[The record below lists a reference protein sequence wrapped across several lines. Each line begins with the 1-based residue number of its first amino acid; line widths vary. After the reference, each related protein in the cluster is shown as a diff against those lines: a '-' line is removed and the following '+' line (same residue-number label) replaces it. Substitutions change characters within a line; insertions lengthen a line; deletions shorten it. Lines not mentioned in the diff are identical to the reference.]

1 MLNSADI
8 VGNALKANVF
18 IPAFNVPYLPMIEPI
33 IRAVVNQE
41 CFAFIEVARLE
52 WIKFEAKSLAAV
64 MEEFMKWNQ
73 PDYVRL
79 HLDHVPVID
88 EDGLKVD
95 YLPII
100 REAIALGYHSVMI
113 DGSRLD
119 LAGNIAATRQV
130 AELAHQAG
138 LPCEAELGAVLGH
151 EAGPLPSY
159 EELFESGQGF
169 TDAQQ
174 ARRFVAET
182 HCDWLSVAIGNVHGA
197 VSGVFKDHKKVEAR
211 LSLDHLQKL
220 HQTTGGIPLVLHGGS
235 GVKQEYLLAAI
246 KKGIAKVNIG
256 AEIRQSY
263 EAVRRASGDV
273 AEAQQAVYERTCWLI
288 RDYFSLTGTR
298 SLVYPYLL
306 NNSG

>member
-1 MLNSADI
+1 
-8 VGNALKANVF
+8 V
-18 IPAFNVPYLPMIEPI
+18 IPAFNVPYLPMVEPV
-33 IRAVVNQE
+33 IRAVVNQD

-52 WIKFEAKSLAAV
+52 WIKFEAKSLTAV
-64 MEEFMKWNQ
+64 MAEFMSWNQ

-100 REAIALGYHSVMI
+100 REAIALEYHSVMI

-119 LAGNIAATRQV
+119 LAGNIEATRQV

-138 LPCEAELGAVLGH
+138 LPCEAELGAVLVH

-174 ARRFVAET
+174 AKRFVEET
-182 HCDWLSVAIGNVHGA
+182 QCDWLSVAIGNIHGA
-197 VSGVFKDHKKVEAR
+197 VSGVLKDQKKVEAR
-211 LSLDHLQKL
+211 LSLDHLEKL
-220 HQTTGGIPLVLHGGS
+220 HQTTGGIPFVLHGGS
-235 GVKQEYLLAAI
+235 GVKRDYLLAAV

-256 AEIRQSY
+256 TEIRQPY
-263 EAVRRASGDV
+263 EAIMRASGEV
-273 AEAQQAVYERTCWLI
+273 TEAQEAVYERTSWLL
-288 RDYFSLTGTR
+288 RDYFGLTGTR
-298 SLVYPYLL
+298 SLVY
-306 NNSG
+306 ST

>member
-1 MLNSADI
+1 M
-8 VGNALKANVF
+8 V
-18 IPAFNVPYLPMIEPI
+18 EPI
-33 IRAVVNQE
+33 IRAIVNQD

-52 WIKFEAKSLAAV
+52 WIKFEAKSPTLV
-64 MEEFMKWNQ
+64 MAEFMRWNQ

-100 REAIALGYHSVMI
+100 RKAIALGYHSVMI
-113 DGSRLD
+113 DGSRLN
-119 LAGNIAATRQV
+119 LEGNIEATRQV
-130 AELAHQAG
+130 TELAHQAG

-174 ARRFVAET
+174 AKRFVEET
-182 HCDWLSVAIGNVHGA
+182 HCDWLSVAIGNIHGA
-197 VSGVFKDHKKVEAR
+197 VSGMLKDQKKVEAR
-211 LSLDHLQKL
+211 LSLDHLEKL
-220 HQTTGGIPLVLHGGS
+220 YQTTGGIPFVLHGGS
-235 GVKQEYLLAAI
+235 GVKRDYLLAAI

-256 AEIRQSY
+256 TEIRQPY
-263 EAVRRASGDV
+263 EAIMRTSGEV
-273 AEAQQAVYERTCWLI
+273 TEAQEAVYERTSWLLC
-288 RDYFSLTGTR
+288 DYFGLTGTR
-298 SLVYPYLL
+298 SLVYPT
-306 NNSG
+306 